1 MVSGAQL
8 MENKDYFELDVWKE
22 TRRLVSMVYALT
34 KGFPD
39 DEKYALTS
47 QLKRAAVSVP
57 SNIAEGIG
65 RQHKNERIQF
75 LYISRGSL
83 YEIETQLFLA
93 LDQSFIEKRDLKR
106 CLDQITSCK
115 KLVQGYI
122 NYLKK

>member
-1 MVSGAQL
+1 MES
-8 MENKDYFELDVWKE
+8 ENKQYYDLDVWKAA
-22 TRRLVSMVYALT
+22 RKLVSDVYDLT
-34 KGFPD
+34 KNFPD
-39 DEKYALTS
+39 TEKFALTS
-47 QLKRAAVSVP
+47 QLKRAAISVP

-93 LDQSFIEKRDLKR
+93 LDQKYINQQDIDML
-106 CLDQITSCK
+106 LIQITSCK
-115 KLVQGYI
+115 KLIQGYI

>member
-1 MVSGAQL
+1 
-8 MENKDYFELDVWKE
+8 MENRDYTDLDVWKE
-22 TRRLVSMVYALT
+22 SRKLVSMIYDLV
-34 KGFPD
+34 KNFPK
-39 DEKYALTS
+39 DERYALTS

-57 SNIAEGIG
+57 SNIAEGVG
-65 RQHKNERIQF
+65 RQHVKERIQF

-93 LDQSFIEKRDLKR
+93 LDQAFVLGNELESVM
-106 CLDQITSCK
+106 DQITSCK